1 MTLDTK
7 FHVELI
13 ADAASPLDLTSA
25 TSRLPFVRQINMAT
39 GTAANQADKVW
50 SDERTLT
57 ASSSEDLDLSGVL
70 VDPFGAT
77 LTLARVKLLIVYALP
92 ANTNNV
98 VLGNATSNGWV
109 GPFGAAAHTI
119 SIRPGGLI
127 SMIAPDATAWPVTAG
142 TGDLLHVA
150 NSGAGTSVTYD
161 IAVIG
166 SSA

>member
-7 FHVELI
+7 FHVELV

-25 TSRLPFVRQINMAT
+25 SSRLSFVRQINLAT
-39 GTAANQADKVW
+39 GTGANQSDRIW

-57 ASSSEDLDLSGVL
+57 ASSTEDLDLTGTL

-77 LTLARVKLLIVYALP
+77 LTMARVKLVVVYALP
-92 ANTNNV
+92 GNTNNV
-98 VLGNATSNGWV
+98 VLGNAASNGWV
-109 GPFGAAAHTI
+109 GPFGAATHTI
-119 SIRPGGLI
+119 AVKPGGLI
-127 SMIAPDATAWPVTAG
+127 AMIAPDATGWPVTAG

-150 NSGAGTSVTYD
+150 NSAAGTSVTYD